1 MCCNTCFLVFNFFLL
16 SVLTSLSLSD
26 LHERFRHESLI
37 LKNISK
43 QTERFYYYGL
53 HTLLK
58 FRKYDHV
65 SQIDE
70 SELISYFF
78 WGREQRKWS
87 PHTMSVRYKSL
98 NTFFKWCILKNV
110 IQQNPLEN
118 IPKPRLPQLKPKS
131 LSKSDATKIYEYVQL
146 LPLPKHYKNPM
157 YEKRLDTAIIA
168 TYLFTGLR
176 LNELRGLRLEHVNL
190 EEKLI
195 TVIEGKG
202 MKDRIV
208 PIPFELL
215 RVLKQFIFEREK
227 TGIICSY
234 FFTSQKYQQQ
244 ISEKKIKSL
253 VKKIKDGTGVNF
265 SVHKLRHT
273 FATLMIESKC
283 DLYSLSKML
292 GHSDVK
298 TTQVYLSA
306 SGEHL
311 KKQAD
316 LHPLNYMY

>member
-1 MCCNTCFLVFNFFLL
+1 M
-16 SVLTSLSLSD
+16 SVLSSLSLSE
-26 LHERFRHESLI
+26 LHERFRHESQI
-37 LKNISK
+37 LKNITK

-53 HTLLK
+53 HTLYK
-58 FRKYDHV
+58 FKKFDHV

-70 SELISYFF
+70 SELIAYFF
-78 WGREQRKWS
+78 WGREERKWS

-98 NTFFKWCILKNV
+98 NTFFKWCIQKQV
-110 IQQNPLEN
+110 IRQNPLEN
-118 IPKPRLPQLKPKS
+118 IPKPRLPQRQPKA

-146 LPLPKHYKNPM
+146 LPLPQYYKNPM
-157 YEKRLDTAIIA
+157 YEKRLDVAIIA
-168 TYLFTGLR
+168 TYLFTGVR
-176 LNELRGLRLEHVNL
+176 LNELLNLKMEHVNL

-208 PIPFELL
+208 PIPFELN
-215 RVLKQFIFEREK
+215 RVLRNFIEEREK
-227 TGIICSY
+227 SGIICSY
-234 FFTSQKYQQQ
+234 FFTSQKYQQKLS
-244 ISEKKIKSL
+244 ISKIKRL
-253 VKKIKDGTGVNF
+253 VKRIKDGTGIDF
-265 SVHKLRHT
+265 CIHKLRHT

-298 TTQVYLSA
+298 TTQIYLSA
-306 SGEHL
+306 SSLHL

-316 LHPLNYMY
+316 LHPLNYLN